1 MGGKG
6 DEMKVFCRLLVISIF
21 ASVALAQTTANI
33 EGRIDPKDLAVTSN
47 VILEKDGIFFA
58 RTAAD
63 SDGNYVFKDVPEG
76 LYTLRVDGLNAAF
89 VGTKRDITVVAGKL
103 FVANFT
109 LVPLSSAPQCGSS
122 PDCTQIRE
130 TVTVSAD
137 QRQPLEEVS
146 KSVNVIDG
154 QEMRER
160 ADFTLVESLRT
171 IPGFRVQQL
180 GGFGRTA
187 SIKSR
192 GLRNQD
198 TAILIDG
205 VRFRDASSIT
215 GDASAFLS
223 DFTLTSVSR
232 IEVLRGPG
240 SSLYG
245 TNAIGGTV
253 DFQTPAPQAGWH
265 GQFSANAGGLGLSRF
280 RGNVS
285 NGLSNGK
292 FGFNVGVSRTDYRDG
307 IDKEDDANN
316 TNFQSRIEAK
326 PFENTSISARFFV
339 SDAFVRLNSSPDTFG
354 VLPVSNSTII
364 NANPGVNFT
373 FDANDPDS
381 NQKSKFFNGQV
392 VLTQVINDRL
402 YFQGYYS
409 GLKTKRRNTNGLLG
423 VPFQSESTSIFD
435 GSIHTANGHINWTPD
450 DINRITVGYEFEH
463 EKLGNEGFTP
473 SGNADFFTNAY
484 QSSNTIYAQDLVSL
498 FDGRLQLAGGFRFQ
512 FFNLNTP
519 DFSLEN
525 APYTNLTLENP
536 PNAYTFDG
544 SASYYFAKTGTKLR
558 THVGNGYRVPSLY
571 ERFGT
576 FYSTFGLDPEFVPI
590 GAPNLKPEHSAAFD
604 AGIEQNLF
612 DNKARLSATYF
623 YTRLIDTIG
632 YGLLPDNDPFGRDN
646 NASGGGY
653 LNTKG
658 AVSRGAEFSGE
669 FRPTSTT
676 EIFASYTY
684 TNSDQLNPQV
694 RGSGIFSTL
703 GVPESQFT
711 LVATQRFKRVWVNMD
726 FLATSD
732 YLAPIF
738 SGGNFNTYIYRFDGN
753 RKADLTAGYT
763 FPINKDR
770 FNLRVYG
777 TIENLFDQEY
787 FENGFRTAG
796 VNGRAGLSFGF

>member
-1 MGGKG
+1 MRVLLGFGFIFLLAIGISGQQAGKISG
-6 DEMKVFCRLLVISIF
+6 QVTDSGRSAKRLEITISDQSEKALATQTNRNGFFTLENVKDGTYVISGQI
-21 ASVALAQTTANI
+21 LCQRRNI
-33 EGRIDPKDLAVTSN
+33 EVIVKNGGSVSVDLA
-47 VILEKDGIFFA
+47 F
-58 RTAAD
+58 D
-63 SDGNYVFKDVPEG
+63 SGSCISQ
-76 LYTLRVDGLNAAF
+76 TQ
-89 VGTKRDITVVAGKL
+89 
-103 FVANFT
+103 
-109 LVPLSSAPQCGSS
+109 PLS
-122 PDCTQIRE
+122 IKE
-130 TVTVSAD
+130 TVTISVD
-137 QRQPLEEVS
+137 QSQPLEEVS
-146 KSVNVIDG
+146 KTVNIIDG
-154 QEMRER
+154 LEMRDR
-160 ADFTLVESLRT
+160 ADFSLVESLRT

-205 VRFRDASSIT
+205 VRFRDAASIT

-265 GQFSANAGGLGLSRF
+265 GQVSANAGGLGLSRF

-292 FGFNVGVSRTDYRDG
+292 FGFNVGVSRTDYREG

-354 VLPVSNSTII
+354 VLPASNRTII
-364 NANPGVNFT
+364 DAEPGVNFA
-373 FDANDPDS
+373 FDTNDPDS

-392 VLTQVINDRL
+392 VLTQVINDEL
-402 YFQGYYS
+402 YFQSYYS
-409 GLKTKRRNTNGLLG
+409 GLKTERRNTNGLLG
-423 VPFQSESTSIFD
+423 IPFQSESTSIFD
-435 GSIHTANGHINWTPD
+435 GSIHTANGHVNWTPN

-473 SGNADFFTNAY
+473 SGTADFFTNAY
-484 QSSNTIYAQDLVSL
+484 QSSNTIYGQDLVSL
-498 FDGRLQLAGGFRFQ
+498 FNNRLQLAGGFRVQ
-512 FFNLNTP
+512 FFNLKTP

-525 APYTNLTLENP
+525 APYKNLTLENP
-536 PNAYTFDG
+536 PTAYTFDG
-544 SASYYFAKTGTKLR
+544 SASYYFSKTGTKLR

-576 FYSTFGLDPEFVPI
+576 FYSTFGGNRFVPI
-590 GAPNLKPEHSAAFD
+590 GAPDLKPEHSAAFD

-612 DNKARLSATYF
+612 NNRARLSATYF
-623 YTRLIDTIG
+623 YTRLTDVIG
-632 YGLLPDNDPFGRDN
+632 YGSVGLNDPFGRDDN
-646 NASGGGY
+646 QSGGGY

-658 AVSRGAEFSGE
+658 GVSRGAEFSGE

-694 RGSGIFSTL
+694 GGSGIFSTL
-703 GVPESQFT
+703 GVPKNQFT
-711 LVATQRFKRVWVNMD
+711 LVTTQRFERFWVNVD

-738 SGGNFNTYIYRFDGN
+738 DTNNFTYQSYIYRFDGN
-753 RKADLTAGYT
+753 RKVDLTAGYT
-763 FPINKDR
+763 FPLNENKYS
-770 FNLRVYG
+770 LRVYG

-796 VNGRAGLSFGF
+796 INGRAGVSFGF

>member
-1 MGGKG
+1 M
-6 DEMKVFCRLLVISIF
+6 DLRIVDNWVLELELSLTR
-21 ASVALAQTTANI
+21 SVY
-33 EGRIDPKDLAVTSN
+33 ES
-47 VILEKDGIFFA
+47 
-58 RTAAD
+58 
-63 SDGNYVFKDVPEG
+63 
-76 LYTLRVDGLNAAF
+76 
-89 VGTKRDITVVAGKL
+89 
-103 FVANFT
+103 
-109 LVPLSSAPQCGSS
+109 
-122 PDCTQIRE
+122 
-130 TVTVSAD
+130 VTVSAD
-137 QRQPLEEVS
+137 ARQPIDEVS
-146 KSVNVIDG
+146 KTVNIIDG
-154 QEMRER
+154 QELRDR
-160 ADFTLVESLRT
+160 ADFSLVETLRT

-198 TAILIDG
+198 TALLIDG
-205 VRFRDASSIT
+205 VRFRDAASIT

-232 IEVLRGPG
+232 VEVLRGPG

-265 GQFSANAGGLGLSRF
+265 GQVSGNAGGLGLSRF

-292 FGFNVGVSRTDYRDG
+292 FGFNVGVSRTDYREG
-307 IDKEDDANN
+307 IDKGDNANN
-316 TNFQSRIEAK
+316 TNFQSRTETK
-326 PFENTSISARFFV
+326 PLEKTSISARFFV
-339 SDAFVRLNSSPDTFG
+339 SDAYVRLNSSPDTLG
-354 VLPVSNSTII
+354 VLPVSNRTVLD
-364 NANPGVNFT
+364 AEPGVNFA
-373 FDANDPDS
+373 FDANDPDN

-409 GLKTKRRNTNGLLG
+409 GLKTERRNTNGILG
-423 VPFQSESTSIFD
+423 IGFQSASTSVFD
-435 GSIHTANGHINWTPD
+435 GTIHTANGHLNWSPNE
-450 DINRITVGYEFEH
+450 INRITFGYEFEH
-463 EKLGNEGFTP
+463 EKLGNEGFAP
-473 SGNADFFTNAY
+473 SGNSDFFTNAY

-498 FDGRLQLAGGFRFQ
+498 FDGRLQLAGGFRVQ
-512 FFNLNTP
+512 FFNLKTP

-558 THVGNGYRVPSLY
+558 SHAGNGYRVPSLY

-576 FYSTFGLDPEFVPI
+576 FYSTFGGNRFVPI
-590 GAPNLKPEHSAAFD
+590 GAPDLQPEHSAAFD

-612 DNKARLSATYF
+612 DNKVRLSATYF
-623 YTRLIDTIG
+623 YTRLTDVIG
-632 YGLLPDNDPFGRDN
+632 YGSVGDDDPFGRDDN
-646 NASGGGY
+646 QSGGGY

-658 AVSRGAEFSGE
+658 GVSRGAEFSGE

-676 EIFASYTY
+676 EFFASYTY
-684 TNSDQLNPQV
+684 TNSDQLNPQAS
-694 RGSGIFSTL
+694 GSGIFSTL
-703 GVPESQFT
+703 GVPENQFT
-711 LVATQRFKRVWVNMD
+711 LAATQRFKRFWVNVD

-738 SGGNFNTYIYRFDGN
+738 DTNSFTFRSYIYRFDGN

-763 FPINKDR
+763 FPLNKDK

-796 VNGRAGLSFGF
+796 INGRAGVSFGF

>member
-1 MGGKG
+1 MR
-6 DEMKVFCRLLVISIF
+6 VFCRLLIICFF
-21 ASVALAQTTANI
+21 ASVSLAQITASI
-33 EGRIDPKDLAVTSN
+33 KGRIEPKDLAVTLY
-47 VILEKDGIFFA
+47 VILEKDGALFA
-58 RTAAD
+58 KTSTD
-63 SDGNYVFKDVPEG
+63 SEGGYSFKDVPDG
-76 LYTLRVDGLNAAF
+76 TYTLRVASLRVNYSSTNREVA
-89 VGTKRDITVVAGKL
+89 VVSGNP
-103 FVANFT
+103 VIANFVLNPIDST
-109 LVPLSSAPQCGSS
+109 PQCGIS
-122 PDCTQIRE
+122 PNCNQIRE
-130 TVTVSAD
+130 TVTISAD

-146 KSVNVIDG
+146 KTINVIDG
-154 QEMRER
+154 QELRDR

-205 VRFRDASSIT
+205 VRFRDAASIT

-232 IEVLRGPG
+232 IEVLRGLG

-253 DFQTPAPQAGWH
+253 DFQTPAPQTGWH
-265 GQFSANAGGLGLSRF
+265 GQISANAGGLGLSRF

-292 FGFNVGVSRTDYRDG
+292 FGFNIGVARTDYREG

-326 PFENTSISARFFV
+326 PFEKTSISARFFV
-339 SDAFVRLNSSPDTFG
+339 SDAYVRLNSSPDTFG
-354 VLPVSNSTII
+354 VLPASNRTII
-364 NANPGVNFT
+364 NAEPGVNFA

-392 VLTQVINDRL
+392 VLTQVINDKL

-409 GLKTKRRNTNGLLG
+409 GLKTERKNDNGILG
-423 VPFQSESTSIFD
+423 IGFQSASTSIFD
-435 GSIHTANGHINWTPD
+435 GSIHTANGQISWTPN
-450 DINRITVGYEFEH
+450 ITNRITAGYEFEH

-473 SGNADFFTNAY
+473 SGTADFFTNAY
-484 QSSNTIYAQDLVSL
+484 QASNTIYAQDLVSL

-512 FFNLNTP
+512 FFNLKTP

-536 PNAYTFDG
+536 PTAYTFDG
-544 SASYYFAKTGTKLR
+544 SASYYFSKTGTKLR

-576 FYSTFGLDPEFVPI
+576 FYSTFGLEPEFVPI
-590 GAPNLKPEHSAAFD
+590 GAPDLKPEHSAAFD
-604 AGIEQNLF
+604 AGIEQSLF
-612 DNKARLSATYF
+612 NNKARLSATYF
-623 YTRLIDTIG
+623 YSRLTDVIG
-632 YGLLPDNDPFGRDN
+632 YGSVGLNDPFGRDDN
-646 NASGGGY
+646 QSGGGY

-658 AVSRGAEFSGE
+658 GVSRGAEFSGE
-669 FRPTSTT
+669 FRPTSST

-694 RGSGIFSTL
+694 GGSGIFSTL
-703 GVPESQFT
+703 GVPENQFT
-711 LVATQRFKRVWVNMD
+711 LVATQRFKRFWVNVD

-738 SGGNFNTYIYRFDGN
+738 DTNSFTFRSYIYRFDGN

-763 FPINKDR
+763 FPINKDK

-796 VNGRAGLSFGF
+796 INGRAGVSFGF